1 MGKFQLCKSASID
14 DVKDKDRYIWEL
26 KYDGERVMAIKRGDK
41 IQLWNRNRKTN
52 EYQFEKSYCYP
63 EVVEDLMIQIHDFV
77 IDGEIC
83 CADIHKGLDK
93 FNQRAL
99 QTNKLKI
106 ELLRNIIPIKFYVF
120 DILECD
126 GVDVRNQ
133 KLIIRK
139 TILNNALEETENIEI
154 VPYFFDGK
162 ELWKKCLK
170 ENWEGI
176 IAKEKNST
184 YKEGS
189 RSGEWLK
196 IKNVKETIVKI
207 LGYKETSG
215 RGSHGAL
222 RTDRCDVALTTE
234 QLKREYFEI
243 KPSLARVKY
252 YGVYPSGK
260 LRNPVLVKFE
270 REIK

>member
-1 MGKFQLCKSASID
+1 MLCKPTEEIPEGNYYFER
-14 DVKDKDRYIWEL
+14 KI
-26 KYDGERVMAIKRGDK
+26 DGERILAIKLRDK
-41 IQLWNRNRKTN
+41 VELWNRDRKN
-52 EYQFEKSYCYP
+52 NKRHFEKSLQYP
-63 EVVEDLMIQIHDFV
+63 EVVKELKEQKHDFV
-77 IDGEIC
+77 LDGEMA
-83 CADIHKGLDK
+83 CASGEGLEV
-93 FNQRAL
+93 FNRRAL
-99 QTNKLKI
+99 QTNPFKIQFLK
-106 ELLRNIIPIKFYVF
+106 NSIPIKYFVF
-120 DILECD
+120 DILWVD
-126 GVDVRNQ
+126 GHIVKNEP
-133 KLIIRK
+133 LHIRK
-139 TILNNALEETENIEI
+139 TILNSFLEDTEHIQ
-154 VPYFFDGK
+154 VLPYYTDGK

-189 RSGEWLK
+189 SGEWLK

-243 KPSLARVKY
+243 KPRLARVKY

-260 LRNPVLVKFE
+260 LRNPVLIKFV